1 MNIKLLSRTAETPA
15 NCDAL
20 PITFPEPP
28 PVRKT
33 YSHRR
38 AILLISSDAALG
50 LKLNNA
56 AALSGASL
64 VRMDGTADAVQ
75 AVRIV
80 APSGVL
86 LDLDLPGGAG
96 WHAADMLLEQPDGPP
111 LVLLSGR
118 NEQPDIGTAISAGSI
133 IEKAAD
139 VRRILEAVRRS
150 RAASAAE
157 RLNWNAIQRAV
168 VRWLKPCVWSMP
180 LPAPNR
186 FWGINE

>member
-1 MNIKLLSRTAETPA
+1 MKIKLLSRTAETPA
-15 NCDAL
+15 GCDL
-20 PITFPEPP
+20 SPTTFPESP
-28 PVRKT
+28 PVRKPD
-33 YSHRR
+33 SHRR
-38 AILLISSDAALG
+38 PILLISSDASLG
-50 LKLNNA
+50 LKLNSA
-56 AALSGASL
+56 AGHSGASL
-64 VRMDGTADAVQ
+64 VRMDGTVDAFQ

-96 WHAADMLLEQPDGPP
+96 WHAADTLLDQPDGPP
-111 LVLLSGR
+111 VVLLSGR
-118 NEQPDIGTAISAGSI
+118 KEQPDIGTAISAGSI

-139 VRRILEAVRRS
+139 ARRILEAVRRS
-150 RAASAAE
+150 EAASAAE
-157 RLNWNAIQRAV
+157 QLNWNNIQRAV